1 MRLQERR
8 NPGRVIVRCSG
19 FPAVVP
25 RDSGAMWVLCR
36 SGAETE
42 PLDQGVPST
51 APAPRLSSGQP
62 EHPGINA
69 QVRLLRESGRAQK
82 HTERPPEAGENEGV
96 DRHILAQNLRLMV
109 KCDGAT
115 VGPQHPARPR
125 QLCYEPSAAGDEIC
139 GRSGALR
146 GEGLGSGPA
155 TFATGP
161 PLQPSQASARVQV
174 RTASAK
180 REIPTPSADTDSRYH
195 GSCLSPHRAPKH
207 DGTFHGAV
215 VKGVLRA
222 CKRRLN

>member
-1 MRLQERR
+1 MRDRALLGL
-8 NPGRVIVRCSG
+8 PRC
-19 FPAVVP
+19 VP

-42 PLDQGVPST
+42 PLDQGVGGGGVPST

-161 PLQPSQASARVQV
+161 PLQPSRASARVQV